1 MEMMHSNRYAPPSVS
16 TAKRLTGGR
25 VLMATAALLLIAL
38 LLLGLSIF
46 QTRRPAAAGIQN
58 GFLLQ
63 PGEKPF
69 YAAAGNG
76 LAAATTEHLQLFSQT
91 GKCVA
96 RADVAMRSPVCVGSP
111 VAGIYYDTGAPGLYA
126 LYPDGSCRTA
136 DTDGAVT
143 FADVNENGLVTVLLE
158 KDDTLGTVLVLDT
171 DLTPLFRWEAG
182 TAYPISAR
190 TSRNDLLCVCCVSRE
205 GSTLRF
211 FRIDRE
217 AEQARFTLPEEL
229 IIDFGFLSDG
239 TVAAVTD
246 SQLMLLD
253 TEGNT
258 VAVHSFG
265 GSHLNAWS
273 LRGDFAVL
281 ATVSGFS
288 GGSAVLTTL
297 NAGGQLLGS
306 SNAPRNVEAISTGAD
321 AVLALF
327 TGEESTLFNA
337 ALEEQ
342 VSYQPEDDVTQVF
355 LTPGGM
361 AFFAGASG
369 VTQID
374 FN

>member
-1 MEMMHSNRYAPPSVS
+1 MHSNRYTDPSVQTAGRLS
-16 TAKRLTGGR
+16 TGR
-25 VLMATAALLLIAL
+25 VFIAASALLIIAVL
-38 LLLGLSIF
+38 LLVLSIF
-46 QTRRPAAAGIQN
+46 QTRRPAPAGIQN

-63 PGEKPF
+63 SGEAPF

-76 LAAATTEHLQLFSQT
+76 LAAATTEHIQLFSQA

-96 RADVAMRSPVCVGSP
+96 QADVSLSDPVCAGSA
-111 VAGIYYDTGAPGLYA
+111 VVSIYYDLGLPGMYA
-126 LYPDGSCRTA
+126 LFPDGACRTVE
-136 DTDGAVT
+136 TDGGVI
-143 FADVNENGLVTVLLE
+143 FADVNETGLVTVLLE
-158 KDDTLGTVLVLDT
+158 KSDTLGTVMVLDT

-182 TAYPISAR
+182 TAYPVSAR
-190 TSRNDLLCVCCVSRE
+190 TSRDDLLGVCCVSPE

-217 AEQARFTLPEEL
+217 EEQSRFTLPDEL
-229 IIDFGFLSDG
+229 IVDFGFLSDG

-246 SQLMLLD
+246 NQLLMLD
-253 TEGNT
+253 SSGQ
-258 VAVHSFG
+258 VISVHPFE

-273 LRGDFAVL
+273 LQGNFAAL
-281 ATVSGFS
+281 ATVSGLS

-297 NAGGQLLGS
+297 DSRGQILGS
-306 SNAPRNVEAISTGAD
+306 SNAPRNVEALSVGNN
-321 AVLALF
+321 AVLVLF

-342 VSYQPEDDVTQVF
+342 VSYQPAEDVTQVF
-355 LTPGGM
+355 FTPGGM